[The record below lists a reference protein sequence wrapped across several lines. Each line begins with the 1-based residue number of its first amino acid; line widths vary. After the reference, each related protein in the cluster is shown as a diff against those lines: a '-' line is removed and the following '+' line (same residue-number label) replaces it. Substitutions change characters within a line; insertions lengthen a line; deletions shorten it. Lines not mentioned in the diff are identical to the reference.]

1 MIEDKDDSQEHEVEI
16 VNTTDIDPE
25 RILNVLRNVFDP
37 EIFFSIYDI
46 GLIYKIEITDKQI
59 IVTMTLT
66 SANCPEAQSIPDEVF
81 QKIQFEFPDHE
92 ILVNITFDPTW
103 TVDNM
108 ADVVKL
114 KLGLL

>member
-1 MIEDKDDSQEHEVEI
+1 MIEDKEYIQENQIEI
-16 VNTTDIDPE
+16 INSTNIDPE
-25 RILNVLRNVFDP
+25 IILNILRNVFDP

-46 GLIYKIEITDKQI
+46 GLIYKIEINQKQI

-81 QKIQFEFPDHE
+81 EKIQFEFPDYE
-92 ILVNITFDPTW
+92 IMVNVTFDPTW

-108 ADVVKL
+108 SDVVKL